1 MLAYN
6 PELNLHLRDH
16 VIVCI
21 LATWPAGCGPPGGGA
36 SRLLLLAC
44 RQSVAMCGDATELG
58 GMRDQR
64 VQYSR
69 PKFSPGSIALLQHG
83 VSVAVVAAVRLC
95 QQQRRLLRSNTALA
109 QLLPSITAE
118 AMAKAAA
125 ARCCRKAEVVSPL
138 AFLHPC
144 KQQQLYLWA
153 ESYEICT
160 LSGALFA
167 NVTQGICAST

>member
-83 VSVAVVAAVRLC
+83 VSVAVVAIGSQALPATAATAPL
-95 QQQRRLLRSNTALA
+95 QHGTGPAASFDYSSNGQSSGSQMLQRGRSG
-109 QLLPSITAE
+109 QSFGLPSSVQTA
-118 AMAKAAA
+118 AIISM
-125 ARCCRKAEVVSPL
+125 
-138 AFLHPC
+138 
-144 KQQQLYLWA
+144 
-153 ESYEICT
+153 
-160 LSGALFA
+160 G
-167 NVTQGICAST
+167 